1 MVNKENTEHSP
12 GFASCAIPEVKTC
25 NMVDNSYTGVST
37 RYAHNEAEHWYALRT
52 TYGREK
58 LAYEYILNKGGK
70 AFYPTIRVT
79 KEISGKRKVVEES
92 RLPNIFF
99 AYGTENKIKEFV
111 YDNIHLPFLRFY
123 YHYFRQGGNRVKEP
137 MIIPNRQMESLM
149 IICKAESENIII
161 SSKTIEKFAKG
172 QPVRITEGKFKG
184 VMGRVARYQGQ
195 QRVAVEIEGLM
206 TVITAYVPSAF
217 LKYEDQLAEKQ

>member
-1 MVNKENTEHSP
+1 M
-12 GFASCAIPEVKTC
+12 
-25 NMVDNSYTGVST
+25 
-37 RYAHNEAEHWYALRT
+37 
-52 TYGREK
+52 
-58 LAYEYILNKGGK
+58 
-70 AFYPTIRVT
+70 
-79 KEISGKRKVVEES
+79 
-92 RLPNIFF
+92 PNIFF

-123 YHYFRQGGNRVKEP
+123 YHYFRQGVNRVKEP

-149 IICKAESENIII
+149 IICKAESDNIII

-217 LKYEDQLAEKQ
+217 LTMTCGIVALS

>member
-1 MVNKENTEHSP
+1 
-12 GFASCAIPEVKTC
+12 
-25 NMVDNSYTGVST
+25 
-37 RYAHNEAEHWYALRT
+37 
-52 TYGREK
+52 
-58 LAYEYILNKGGK
+58 
-70 AFYPTIRVT
+70 
-79 KEISGKRKVVEES
+79 
-92 RLPNIFF
+92 
-99 AYGTENKIKEFV
+99 
-111 YDNIHLPFLRFY
+111 
-123 YHYFRQGGNRVKEP
+123 
-137 MIIPNRQMESLM
+137 MESLM

-217 LKYEDQLAEKQ
+217 LKYEDQSAEKQ